1 MFDPIGNSELTQ
13 ENLEGSLNMSRCFTA
28 ANFDRSFIVRRNALR
43 DQWKIMGTE
52 ESKTNG
58 NVPAYFKS
66 LFLYAYLIT
75 SALDFA

>member
-1 MFDPIGNSELTQ
+1 MFDPRGNSELTQ
-13 ENLEGSLNMSRCFTA
+13 KNSEGDLNMSCCFTA

-58 NVPAYFKS
+58 YVPIYSKS
-66 LFLYAYLIT
+66 LFLYTYLIT